1 MKRVIVLGGSGFF
14 GGLIVEA
21 LTAAGLQP
29 VSASRSSGAM
39 RIDAND
45 AGSIRANLKQRDLVI
60 DAAGPF
66 QSRTPALIEAAR
78 TTGFDVIDLSDSASY
93 TAMVYTHAPPIGAAG
108 IRVLTAC
115 SSLSSVT
122 AIVIASS
129 AIENPRRVTTYLRPA
144 SRHTANPGATRSF
157 LAGVEGSG
165 RTIRFPSIGSRSGVR
180 VKSVDGVTLPPV
192 FPSLQTI
199 EFIVDSGNFIAN
211 ALMPSATFRQFLDKH
226 LDRALNIARKLGNKQ
241 GVLGYEVAA
250 ATQRKHVV
258 FSGAKTHM
266 VAVIPAIEA
275 ARAIVEG
282 RFPERGVVPPSRHV
296 EHKVFWDAVQREGI
310 RVVR

>member
-1 MKRVIVLGGSGFF
+1 MKRVIVLGGTGFF

-29 VSASRSSGAM
+29 VSASRSSGQM

-45 AGSIRANLKQRDLVI
+45 AESIRANLKQRDLVI

-78 TTGFDVIDLSDSASY
+78 TTGFDVIDLSDSRAY
-93 TAMVYTHAPPIGAAG
+93 TTMVYSHAAPIGAAG
-108 IRVLTAC
+108 IRVLAAC

-122 AIVIASS
+122 AIAVASS
-129 AIENPRRVTTYLRPA
+129 GIENPRRVTAYLLPA

-157 LAGVEGSG
+157 LSGVEGSG
-165 RTIRFPSIGSRSGVR
+165 RTIRFPKIGSRSGVR
-180 VKSVDGVTLPPV
+180 VASVDAVTLPSV
-192 FPSLQTI
+192 FPTLQTI
-199 EFIVDSGNFIAN
+199 ELVVDSGNFIAN

-226 LDRALNIARKLGNKQ
+226 LDQALKISRKLGNKE
-241 GVLGYEVAA
+241 GILGYEVAA
-250 ATQRKHVV
+250 ATQRKHVI
-258 FSGAKTHM
+258 FTGAKTHM

-275 ARAIVEG
+275 ARAIVAG
-282 RFPERGVVPPSRHV
+282 RFPDRGVVPPAKHV
-296 EHKVFWDAVQREGI
+296 DHKVFWDAVQREGI